1 MTSTRRLVAALAL
14 LVTTGLVVVGCGATG
29 SGSSGTSSGDASS
42 AAGDAGGTHTMS
54 DGTTMSDDQMGGMD
68 GMDMAAAIPPSAPAR
83 MICSDEIRDAVQH
96 AFDLSTPPAATHRW
110 SARVYTCTYRISGE
124 TLALSVKDS
133 PDVGSGRAYYEALR
147 SRVTGETPIR
157 GVESFG
163 FPSFETSDGTVVFL
177 KDGKTLRVD
186 ATRLSRAA
194 MPAGFTRVD
203 AAYGVAAAVIG
214 CWTE

>member
-1 MTSTRRLVAALAL
+1 
-14 LVTTGLVVVGCGATG
+14 
-29 SGSSGTSSGDASS
+29 
-42 AAGDAGGTHTMS
+42 MS
-54 DGTTMSDDQMGGMD
+54 DGTTMSDDQMD
-68 GMDMAAAIPPSAPAR
+68 GMDMPAATPPSAPAR

-96 AFDLSTPPAATHRW
+96 AFQLASPPVATHRW
-110 SARVYTCTYRISGE
+110 SDRVYTCTYRISGE

-133 PDVGSGRAYYEALR
+133 PDVGSGRAYYQALR
-147 SRVTGETPIR
+147 ARITGETPIH

-163 FPSFETSDGTVVFL
+163 FPSFETANGTVVFL

-194 MPAGFTRVD
+194 MPAGFSRVD